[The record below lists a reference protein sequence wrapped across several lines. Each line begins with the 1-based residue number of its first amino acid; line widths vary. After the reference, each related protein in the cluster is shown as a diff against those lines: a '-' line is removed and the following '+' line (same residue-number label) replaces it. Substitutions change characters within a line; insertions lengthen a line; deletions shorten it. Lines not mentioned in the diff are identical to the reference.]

1 MGKIFFLETIFN
13 LVIKKFKSKQL
24 ALTSILF
31 IQISIIVFLAY
42 ISLGS
47 NILFNREYELYFKL
61 MSFLILVLL
70 GILNS
75 KYYSNFYE

>member
-1 MGKIFFLETIFN
+1 MRKIFFLETIFN
-13 LVIKKFKSKQL
+13 LVIKKFKNKQL

-61 MSFLILVLL
+61 MTFLILVFF

-75 KYYSNFYE
+75 KYYSNFHE

>member
-1 MGKIFFLETIFN
+1 MRKIFFLETIFN
-13 LVIKKFKSKQL
+13 LVIKKFKNKQL

-31 IQISIIVFLAY
+31 IQISIIVILAY

-61 MSFLILVLL
+61 MSFLILVFLV
-70 GILNS
+70 
-75 KYYSNFYE
+75 Y

>member
-1 MGKIFFLETIFN
+1 MRKIFFLETIFN
-13 LVIKKFKSKQL
+13 LVIKKFKNKQL

-31 IQISIIVFLAY
+31 IQISIIVILAY

-61 MSFLILVLL
+61 MSFLILVFF

-75 KYYSNFYE
+75 KYYSNFHE